1 MRKIKRLKNGKL
13 PNPLLSKLLKKI
25 KGGNALLGPA
35 IGEDAAMVLSKDLAF
50 IFTLDPITLTDKDI
64 GRYLLNVNA
73 NDIAACGGIPKYL
86 ILSLLFPKGTEEK
99 QVRSLFSEIQKES
112 EKMKVE
118 ILGGHTEIT
127 NQVNR
132 TVAIGMLIGTARK
145 DKITPTRNAKP
156 GDKILLTKEIAI
168 EGTATIFREKEKN
181 LGSIFSQEI
190 IKRGK
195 NFLIDPGIS
204 ILKEAQILNQNCK
217 VNAMHDPTEGGI
229 ATALGEISQAAGV
242 KILVEKEKIPI
253 IKETS
258 LVCDY
263 YRLDP
268 LYLLASGCLLAMLPR
283 KEAKKAVKILK
294 ENGILAT
301 IIGEAKKGKG
311 AWFWQKNK
319 LRKIVPRADEIT
331 KIIK

>member
-1 MRKIKRLKNGKL
+1 
-13 PNPLLSKLLKKI
+13 
-25 KGGNALLGPA
+25 
-35 IGEDAAMVLSKDLAF
+35 
-50 IFTLDPITLTDKDI
+50 
-64 GRYLLNVNA
+64 
-73 NDIAACGGIPKYL
+73 
-86 ILSLLFPKGTEEK
+86 
-99 QVRSLFSEIQKES
+99 
-112 EKMKVE
+112 MKVE